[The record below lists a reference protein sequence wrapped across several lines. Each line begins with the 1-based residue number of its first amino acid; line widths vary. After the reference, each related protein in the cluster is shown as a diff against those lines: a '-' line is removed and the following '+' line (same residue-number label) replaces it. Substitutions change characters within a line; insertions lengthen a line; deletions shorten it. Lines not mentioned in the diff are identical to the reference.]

1 MKKLISIALVLLLV
15 FSLAACGGQKK
26 EPGSEVIGGYTVPE
40 KLTDSELAG
49 DVAAV
54 FEEACKNSD
63 KTLTPAALLGTQ
75 VVAGTNYAFLC
86 TEDGKPSVAIIFEG
100 IAGKAEVASVKELDV
115 AAYTGKDAEAGNEL
129 LEGGFAVTEAVTAN
143 KIDDNAQ
150 KALDTAVEGLVGMNY
165 EPVALLGTQVVS
177 GTNYAILCKGTPV
190 TPDAVSALYVVTVY
204 AGLDGKAEISSSAA
218 LNLADFTA

>member
-1 MKKLISIALVLLLV
+1 MKKLISIALVLLLI

-26 EPGSEVIGGYTVPE
+26 DPEIPGGYTAPE
-40 KLTDSELAG
+40 KLTISSLSDEMAK
-49 DVAAV
+49 V
-54 FEEACKNSD
+54 FADACESSG

-86 TEDGKPSVAIIFEG
+86 TEDGNPSVAIISEG
-100 IAGKAEVASVKELDV
+100 LDGKAEVTSVKELDV
-115 AAYTGKDAEAGNEL
+115 TAYTGKDAEADNEL

-143 KIDDNAQ
+143 KIDDDAQ
-150 KALDTAVEGLVGMNY
+150 KALDTALEGLVGMNY
-165 EPVALLGTQVVS
+165 EPVALLGTQAVS